1 MTSTVA
7 TPRAPRPA
15 ARTARRPGTFRLR
28 SALVLA
34 GVSAVGVIAFFWPF
48 LAQPNSAILGHSA
61 DAPWVF
67 AVVLPLLLALALAE
81 LSDGGL
87 DSRGIALLGVLAAV
101 AAILRPFG
109 AGTVGFEPIWVVI
122 ILGGRA
128 LGPGFGF
135 LLGNIS
141 LFASALLTGGVGPW
155 LPFQMIAAGWVGFGA
170 GLLPTVRARWEPALL
185 AAYGA
190 VVAVGYGFLLN
201 LWFWPWL
208 APANSAIAFVPGDPV
223 VDNLSRWFVFNFA
236 TSLGYDIPRGI
247 VVAALLA
254 LTARPILAALRRA
267 TRKAS
272 FDQPIVFA
280 DPDDATQPSTP

>member
-1 MTSTVA
+1 MRT
-7 TPRAPRPA
+7 A
-15 ARTARRPGTFRLR
+15 ARPGKLRWR

-34 GVSAVGVIAFFWPF
+34 GVSAVGIVAFFWPF
-48 LAQPNSAILGHSA
+48 LAQPESAILGHSA
-61 DAPWVF
+61 DAPWLF
-67 AVVLPLLLALALAE
+67 ALVLPLLLALALAE
-81 LSDGGL
+81 MSDGGL
-87 DSRGIALLGVLAAV
+87 DSRGIALLGVLSAV

-109 AGTVGFEPIWVVI
+109 AGTIGFEPIWVVI

-155 LPFQMIAAGWVGFGA
+155 LPFQMIAAGWIGFGA
-170 GLLPTVRARWEPALL
+170 GALPQVRTRWEPALL

-190 VVAVGYGFLLN
+190 IVAMLYGFLLN

-208 APANSAIAFVPGDPV
+208 APANSAIAFVAGDPIT
-223 VDNLSRWFVFNFA
+223 DNLSRWFLFNFS

-254 LTARPILAALRRA
+254 VSARPILGALRRA

-272 FDQPIVFA
+272 FDAPIVFA
-280 DPDDATQPSTP
+280 DPEVSAGTSRP